1 MTNGGQH
8 NPFDWEERLQ
18 EAYGTP
24 PAAADKPIIGITM
37 DYADGRATLAEGYYK
52 SVARA
57 GGVPVAVPPLADTA
71 AVTATLRALDG
82 LVLSGGGDIN
92 PLYAG
97 EQPLRELRR
106 VNGERDL
113 PELLTARLACNMQ
126 LPVLAICRGI
136 QTLVMALGGRVAQD
150 IYADCDVKP
159 SRDVKHEQDAGRDV
173 PTHTVTVRGG
183 SALAAI
189 YPHAG
194 TLHVNSFHH
203 QAVARTGGRLVVCA
217 SAADGVTEAV
227 ESAEHKPVIGVQWHP
242 ECLSDGAPL
251 FRWLAGQAAL
261 FRQAK
266 ALHRSI
272 LSIDS
277 HCDTPMLFP
286 QGVDF
291 CRRDSRALVDLHKM
305 REGML
310 DAVVMAAYIPQPP
323 AGEPFASKTSPAITS
338 PKDYAAAVFDRI
350 EDMTGRNDSAVRIAR
365 APQDIAANKRAGRL
379 SVLLAIENALAL
391 EGDVR
396 NVDTF
401 AQRGVVYITLCH
413 NGDNDVCDSAK
424 GAGTH
429 GGVSP
434 FGEQV
439 IRRMNARGVMVDL
452 SHASQK
458 SFYDAINISAAP
470 VICSHSSA
478 RSLCNHPRNLTDEQM
493 TALARRGGVAQTT
506 LYKGFLNS
514 AGEADVRDVIAH
526 LNHAV
531 SVMGIDHVGIGTDFD
546 GGGGVPGFADA
557 SEAVRFTCRLL
568 AERYGAD
575 DIELI
580 WGGNFLRVMDNVQ
593 ARRTTPADDSHGRQ

>member
-1 MTNGGQH
+1 MTSDGHN
-8 NPFDWEERLQ
+8 NPFDWEGRLQ
-18 EAYGTP
+18 EAYDAP
-24 PAAADKPIIGITM
+24 PAATDKPLIGITAN
-37 DYADGRATLAEGYYK
+37 YADGHATLAEGYYK

-57 GGVPVAVPPLADTA
+57 GGVPVAVPPLPDAD
-71 AVTATLRALDG
+71 AVRATLGALDG
-82 LVLSGGGDIN
+82 LILSGGGDFN

-97 EQPLRELRR
+97 EQPLRELHR

-113 PELLTARLACNMQ
+113 PELLTARIAYNMQ
-126 LPVLAICRGI
+126 LPILGICRGI

-150 IYADCDVKP
+150 IYADRNVKP
-159 SRDVKHEQDAGRDV
+159 LCNVKHEQDAGRDV
-173 PTHTVTVRGG
+173 PTHTVIVREGTM
-183 SALAAI
+183 LDDI
-189 YPHAG
+189 YPHTAA
-194 TLHVNSFHH
+194 LPVNSFHH

-217 SAADGVTEAV
+217 VAADGVTEAV
-227 ESAEHKPVIGVQWHP
+227 ESVEHKPVIGVQWHP
-242 ECLSDGAPL
+242 ECLRDGAPL
-251 FRWLAGQAAL
+251 FRWLVGQAAL

-272 LSIDS
+272 ISIDS

-291 CRRDSRALVDLHKM
+291 CRRDDRALVDLHKM

-310 DAVVMAAYIPQPP
+310 DAVVMAAYIPQPK
-323 AGEPFASKTSPAITS
+323 AGESFASKTATAISS
-338 PKDYAAAVFDRI
+338 PKDYAIAVFDRI
-350 EDMTGRNDSAVRIAR
+350 EDITRRNDSIVRMAR
-365 APQDIAANKRAGRL
+365 TPQDIAANKRVGRQ

-424 GAGTH
+424 GLGTH
-429 GGVSP
+429 GGVSA

-439 IRRMNARGVMVDL
+439 IRRMNARGIVVDL

-458 SFYDAINISAAP
+458 SFYDTIDISATP

-478 RSLCNHPRNLTDEQM
+478 RALCDHPRNLTDEQM
-493 TALARRGGVAQTT
+493 TALARRGGIAQTT

-546 GGGGVPGFADA
+546 GDGGVPGFADA

-568 AERYGAD
+568 AERYSAG